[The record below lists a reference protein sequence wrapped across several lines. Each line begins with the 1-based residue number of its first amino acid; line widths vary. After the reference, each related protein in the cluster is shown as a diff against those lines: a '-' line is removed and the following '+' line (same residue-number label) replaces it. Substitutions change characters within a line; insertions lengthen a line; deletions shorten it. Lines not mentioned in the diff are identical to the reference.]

1 MTKGIR
7 SAARTVAATTVS
19 LLIVSAFLERANAN
33 QGGEAPGE
41 VVPVL
46 TKAERGRVEKDIV
59 DDLLSPDSPLVV
71 NKEIGQR
78 EIVPPVGAST
88 LLDGVFPLTF
98 RSNPLIS
105 SQCREAAYRI
115 SEDNIAGN
123 GQTYTERLKG
133 IAALWQD
140 IHEGKESLT
149 AENYARV
156 VNKCD
161 VCGPI
166 VNELLWCHVRA
177 VRSNPHTVIFFH
189 VGQAGVQDDDRDQ
202 LRTFIESNDERSFVV
217 EARASYL
224 SPNEN
229 ARLNEELAR
238 RRAASVASILQDAG
252 VPQSRIKTI
261 EVVWTPP
268 LLNEEK
274 MASEYGIAETWQRQK
289 GEKEKL
295 FLNQSVV
302 ITAYDP
308 DGNDIQG

>member
-1 MTKGIR
+1 MTKEVSNTVKTI
-7 SAARTVAATTVS
+7 AAAMVS
-19 LLIVSAFLERANAN
+19 LLIVSAPLEFADANEGDTAPE
-33 QGGEAPGE
+33 EA
-41 VVPVL
+41 VPVL

-71 NKEIGQR
+71 NKGIGER

-98 RSNPLIS
+98 RSNPLITR
-105 SQCREAAYRI
+105 QCREAAYRI

-149 AENYARV
+149 AEKYTRV

-177 VRSNPHTVIFFH
+177 VRSNPHTVVFFH
-189 VGQAGVQDDDRDQ
+189 VGEAGVQEDDRDQ
-202 LRTFIESNDERSFVV
+202 LKTFIESNGERSFVV

-224 SPNEN
+224 SPEED
-229 ARLNEELAR
+229 ALVNEELAR
-238 RRAASVASILQDAG
+238 RRAASVVSVLQDAG
-252 VPQSRIKTI
+252 VPQGRIKTI

-274 MASEYGIAETWQRQK
+274 MASEYGLSETWQRQT

-295 FLNQSVV
+295 YLNQSVV

-308 DGNDIQG
+308 KETDSPG